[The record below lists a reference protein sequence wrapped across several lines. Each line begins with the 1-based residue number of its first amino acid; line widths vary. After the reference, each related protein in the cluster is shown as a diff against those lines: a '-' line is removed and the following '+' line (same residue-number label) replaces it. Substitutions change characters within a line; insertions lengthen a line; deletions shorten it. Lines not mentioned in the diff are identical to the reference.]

1 MPVVILIILAGAV
14 VGYFIR
20 NCPATKKIG
29 TAIGIVIMLLLFVLG
44 ITVGA
49 NREVVTKFHLIGVEA
64 LLIAFAGTI
73 GSILCG
79 WVVYRYFFDKKNK
92 QQK

>member
-1 MPVVILIILAGAV
+1 M
-14 VGYFIR
+14 GYFIR

-44 ITVGA
+44 ISVGA
-49 NREVVTKFHLIGVEA
+49 NREVFTKFHLIGVEA
-64 LLIAFAGTI
+64 FLIAFSATI

-79 WVVYRYFFDKKNK
+79 WFVYRRFFRHKTEKPK
-92 QQK
+92 